1 MELHKSY
8 KQERDNM
15 YGNRIT
21 ITPKEAASMLG
32 LSLTTMYELV
42 HSDGFPCIRVGKK
55 ILINVE
61 GLRNW
66 LNERTGTVV

>member
-1 MELHKSY
+1 
-8 KQERDNM
+8 M

-61 GLRNW
+61 GLRKW
-66 LNERTGTVV
+66 VDEQSRMVV